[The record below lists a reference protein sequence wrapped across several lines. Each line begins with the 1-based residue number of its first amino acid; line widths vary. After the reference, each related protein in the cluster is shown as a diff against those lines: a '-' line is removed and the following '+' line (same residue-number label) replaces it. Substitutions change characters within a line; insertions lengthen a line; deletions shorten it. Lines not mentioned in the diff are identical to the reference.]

1 MVTLSVGRAYPS
13 PKELFKQIPSSHGE
27 LTLQFE
33 MRTFLQQSTSMPSRL
48 VSIFRLSMVRLSTP
62 VARIA
67 KCPPCTIEKS
77 RSVTLRQF
85 FRLISLFPTPG
96 SRGLSP
102 LPRLSPFPQIKPG
115 PKIETL
121 SRLSPHMRLLRQ
133 WL

>member
-1 MVTLSVGRAYPS
+1 MVTWSVDRAYPS
-13 PKELFKQIPSSHGE
+13 PKELFKQIPSSQGE

-33 MRTFLQQSTSMPSRL
+33 MRTLRQQSTSMPSRL

-67 KCPPCTIEKS
+67 KCPPCKIEKS
-77 RSVTLRQF
+77 RNVRLRQF
-85 FRLISLFPTPG
+85 FRLIDLFPTPT

-102 LPRLSPFPQIKPG
+102 LPRLRPLPQIKPG

-121 SRLSPHMRLLRQ
+121 SISSPHMRLLRQ
-133 WL
+133 